1 MCFLSTRKSL
11 AEIRDPDCHCGRIR
25 SRPCRSPHNCIYHD
39 QLPNAQANAIKAPKR
54 RFSCCRMTRQ
64 GYIVVVVFYA
74 AYRSPESETKIAV
87 ILLFGLLNRL
97 SYLASTLIYQ
107 FELNRVEGYRV
118 VLLENF
124 YDSTRWDVL
133 LAGREVI
140 SVEVASASILQ
151 VPDPFFPA
159 FCPRSTL
166 YSRNPAG
173 QIHHLTTLRMIFF
186 RTPYIVSHF

>member
-1 MCFLSTRKSL
+1 
-11 AEIRDPDCHCGRIR
+11 
-25 SRPCRSPHNCIYHD
+25 
-39 QLPNAQANAIKAPKR
+39 
-54 RFSCCRMTRQ
+54 MTRQ

-124 YDSTRWDVL
+124 YDSTRW
-133 LAGREVI
+133 EVI